1 MVALAAEN
9 TKSSAYLA
17 IILRDR
23 PRLNKGTIML
33 KSSRYNFEF
42 SYEGRKF
49 LYNILTTSLIERT
62 EDILADGIRNPSSDV
77 AQSLISNGF
86 LANDNSDEQL
96 KYGYYFDAIR
106 FGSASRNLK
115 VTLIPTYSC
124 NLACPY
130 CYQGQD
136 KRIEKMDFSG
146 VERVLHF
153 LDFVAMEG
161 KNTDAISKVSIS
173 LYGGEPMM
181 DKEALEI
188 FCAGAYTIASGYEL
202 PISFDMTTNLTLLDD
217 KMIAMIR
224 KYKIAIQVTIDGPKY
239 YHDKKRIY
247 RNKLG
252 TFDDI
257 IKNLQRLKE
266 NGLSN
271 LVTIRI
277 NIDKDTIDYAEAAF
291 MSVNDYSPNIYF
303 SVVRHYKG
311 ANDCHKGF
319 CVPEDLYSSFTTRTN
334 EILKKHERPVYRQF
348 GKRTPCTLATPN
360 KYYIDCKFDVYGC
373 DSLVNHPECRIGTL
387 DKDGRLNLS
396 NFYYRQM
403 ATTAIRTVKC
413 QGCKWMPMCGGGC
426 PAEAYIN
433 SGRNDGNLEC
443 QCVVDEKS
451 LTDYLIDYVKRLEI
465 Q

>member
-1 MVALAAEN
+1 
-9 TKSSAYLA
+9 
-17 IILRDR
+17 
-23 PRLNKGTIML
+23 ML
-33 KSSRYNFEF
+33 TRSQYNFEF
-42 SYEGRKF
+42 HFEGRQF
-49 LYNILTTSLIERT
+49 LYNLLTTALVELT
-62 EDILADGIRNPSSDV
+62 EDVLSEGIELPSS
-77 AQSLISNGF
+77 SLARSLVQNGF
-86 LANDNSDEQL
+86 LVNEGCDEGL
-96 KYGYYFDAIR
+96 KYENYFDVTR
-106 FGSASRNLK
+106 FGIMSRILK
-115 VTLIPTYSC
+115 IILIPTYSC

-130 CYQGQD
+130 CYQGQN
-136 KRIEKMDFSG
+136 KKVEKIDISG
-146 VERVLHF
+146 AERVLHF
-153 LDFVAMEG
+153 LDYATAEG
-161 KNTDAISKVSIS
+161 KNNDAINKVAIS

-181 DKEALEI
+181 DKEILEF
-188 FCAGAYTIASGYEL
+188 FCAGAYATVHGCEL
-202 PISFDMTTNLTLLDD
+202 PITFDMTTNLTLLDD
-217 KMIAMIR
+217 KMISLIK
-224 KYKIAIQVTIDGPKY
+224 KYSIATQVTIDGPKY
-239 YHDKKRIY
+239 FHDKKRIS
-247 RNKLG
+247 RDGQG
-252 TFDDI
+252 TFDI
-257 IKNLQRLKE
+257 ILGNLQRLKE
-266 NGLSN
+266 NGLSK

-277 NIDKDTIDYAEAAF
+277 NIDNDTIDYAEAAF
-291 MSVNDYSPNIYF
+291 LAIKDYSPNIYF
-303 SVVRHYKG
+303 SVVRHYVG

-319 CVPEDLYSSFTTRTN
+319 CVPEDFYSSYITKTN
-334 EILKKHERPVYRQF
+334 AVLKKHGRAVHRQF
-348 GKRTPCTLATPN
+348 GKRTPCTLVTPN